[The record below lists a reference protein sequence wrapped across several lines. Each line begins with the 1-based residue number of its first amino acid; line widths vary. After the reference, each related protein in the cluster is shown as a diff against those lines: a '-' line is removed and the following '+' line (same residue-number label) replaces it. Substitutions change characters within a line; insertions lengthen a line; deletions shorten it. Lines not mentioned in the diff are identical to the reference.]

1 MRIPF
6 RTGAIPLIATLL
18 LVALGV
24 TLGRWQD
31 GRAEQKLALAARI
44 AAANAAAPLVLH
56 GEQVAPERALWRRI
70 AVTGT
75 FVRDWPV
82 YLDNR
87 PNGGRAGFVLLMPF
101 RIGHT
106 ATHVLVAR
114 GWLPRDPQDRERIA
128 AYPTPPGVV
137 TIEGL
142 AKPDAGRLL
151 QLGEPASL
159 RPHAIVQN
167 ALPEDVARATGL
179 AFEPFVIQQ
188 TSADGSEGMLVRDWP
203 APDLGVDKHRG
214 YAFQWYAL
222 AVTAFLFFLVSGFR
236 RGRKT
241 S

>member
-44 AAANAAAPLVLH
+44 ATANAAAPLVLH

-106 ATHVLVAR
+106 ATSTCWWRAAGCR
-114 GWLPRDPQDRERIA
+114 AIRRTASASPPIPPLPA
-128 AYPTPPGVV
+128 
-137 TIEGL
+137 
-142 AKPDAGRLL
+142 
-151 QLGEPASL
+151 
-159 RPHAIVQN
+159 
-167 ALPEDVARATGL
+167 
-179 AFEPFVIQQ
+179 
-188 TSADGSEGMLVRDWP
+188 W
-203 APDLGVDKHRG
+203 
-214 YAFQWYAL
+214 
-222 AVTAFLFFLVSGFR
+222 
-236 RGRKT
+236 
-241 S
+241 